1 MQLDLK
7 TLFGKLN
14 PVCKSALSAAGE
26 TCARRMQF
34 EVQITHFLLSLAEAS
49 DSDLVEIL
57 HAFDI
62 PQAGLVAEL
71 SAALEGYKTGNTGP
85 IRLADSCRDLLQ
97 KSWVFAS
104 LKLDQ
109 IGIRSGAILYA
120 VLISDERATLLE
132 AVPSL
137 RRIDPDRL
145 RDRLPELFERSKER
159 MQTAREAAK
168 ENAKA
173 AKAASEGARTKAQ
186 TDDDAGLGSEE
197 EKASTHVAEALDLY
211 TISLTDQAILGAIDP
226 IVGRDDEI
234 RRMIDILMRR
244 RQNNPILTGEAGVG
258 KTAVVEGLA
267 QRISDG
273 DVPPPLLDVDLRSL
287 DLGLLQAGASMKGE
301 FEARLKGVVD
311 AVSSSLKPIILFID
325 EAHTLIGAGGAQGA
339 GDAAN
344 LLKPALARGELRT
357 IAATTWAEYKKYV
370 EKDAALT
377 RRFQVVAI
385 DEPSEE
391 NAIAMLRSLARRLE
405 DHHKVRVLDTAIA
418 DAVRLSSRYIA
429 GRQLPDKAVSVLDTA
444 CARVAVAKSGPPALL
459 EAATRRVERLQVE
472 RDILKRER
480 IMESDHQERLVQL
493 DTDLEEAVLERDR
506 LEALWAQEQDLLRD
520 LDDLLSAAEETAP
533 LGPAYQQKLDALV
546 SVREAGGLSQNG
558 MAPVLVDRDAVAGV
572 VADWTGVPVGKM
584 QQDEVETVL
593 SLEDHLRARII
604 GQDEALATVAK
615 RVRTYRAGL
624 DDPSKPVGVF
634 LFAGPSGVGKT
645 ETALAIADLLY
656 GGEDRLITINMSEYQ
671 EAHTVSGLKG
681 APPGYVGY
689 GEGGVLTEAVRR
701 NPYSVVLL
709 DEVEKAHPDVLELF
723 FQVFDKGVM
732 EDGDG
737 VSIDF
742 KNTIII
748 LTSNIGDSAI
758 TQASSIGTN
767 AVYEAAEKALRDVFK
782 PAFLGRLIITPYLPL
797 LSDHLRA
804 IVNLKLSR
812 IAARYEASH
821 RASLSFHPSV
831 AASLSARAME
841 SESGARALDAM
852 LTHGV
857 LAELSEEVLNV
868 MASGAVIGAAQVSI
882 DAAHYVSIAIESPAK
897 EIPKGKGR
905 P

>member
-26 TCARRMQF
+26 TCARRTHF
-34 EVQITHFLLSLAEAS
+34 EVQIPHLLLSLIEAN
-49 DSDLVEIL
+49 DSDVTLILRQFDVL
-57 HAFDI
+57 HAEI
-62 PQAGLVAEL
+62 TAEL
-71 SAALEGYKTGNTGP
+71 SAVLEQYKSGNTGP
-85 IRLADSCRDLLQ
+85 IRLAEPCRDLLH

-104 LKLDQ
+104 LKMDQ
-109 IGIRSGAILYA
+109 IGIRSGAVLYA
-120 VLISDERATLLE
+120 SLTSDERATLLE
-132 AVPSL
+132 LVPCL
-137 RRIDPDRL
+137 RRIDTDQL
-145 RDRLPELFERSKER
+145 RDTLPEIFAKSKER
-159 MQTAREAAK
+159 MPTAREAAK

-173 AKAASEGARTKAQ
+173 AKAARTDARTDANREAQ
-186 TDDDAGLGSEE
+186 KGAQGGRDHDAEE
-197 EKASTHVAEALDLY
+197 AVDAVTEALDLY

-258 KTAVVEGLA
+258 KTAIVEGLA
-267 QRISDG
+267 QRITDG
-273 DVPPPLLDVDLRSL
+273 DVPPPLIDVDIRSL

-357 IAATTWAEYKKYV
+357 IAATTWTEYKKYV

-377 RRFQVVAI
+377 RRFQTVAVE
-385 DEPSEE
+385 EPSEE
-391 NAIAMLRSLARRLE
+391 NAIAMLRGLARRLE
-405 DHHKVRVLDTAIA
+405 AHHKVRLLDSAIA

-459 EAATRRVERLQVE
+459 EAAVRRVERLQTE
-472 RDILKRER
+472 CEILRRER
-480 IMESDHQERLVQL
+480 ILESDHQARLGHLQEDLQSALAEKDRLAELWSQERTILQEL
-493 DTDLEEAVLERDR
+493 DDLCADLEEGV
-506 LEALWAQEQDLLRD
+506 
-520 LDDLLSAAEETAP
+520 P
-533 LGPAYQQKLDALV
+533 PGPAYQEKMTALQK
-546 SVREAGGLSQNG
+546 VREVGGPGPQG
-558 MAPVLVDRDAVAGV
+558 MAPILVDGEVVAGV

-584 QQDEVETVL
+584 RQDEVETVL
-593 SLEDHLRARII
+593 SLEAHLQARII
-604 GQDEALATVAK
+604 GQDDALSAVAK
-615 RVRTYRAGL
+615 RIRTYRAGL
-624 DDPSKPVGVF
+624 DDPGKPVGVF

-737 VSIDF
+737 VSVDF
-742 KNTIII
+742 KNTVII
-748 LTSNIGDSAI
+748 LTSNVGDAAI
-758 TQASSIGTN
+758 TESASIGAN
-767 AVYEAAEKALRDVFK
+767 AVQEAAEKALRSVFK

-797 LSDHLRA
+797 LSDHLRT
-804 IVNLKLSR
+804 IVDMKLDR
-812 IAARYEASH
+812 IAARYETSH
-821 RASLSFHPSV
+821 HAPLTFDASV
-831 AASLSARAME
+831 ATALSARAME

-852 LTHGV
+852 LTNGV
-857 LAELSEEVLNV
+857 LAELSEEVLTV
-868 MASGAVIGAAQVSI
+868 LASGSSIGAAKVSL
-882 DAAHYVSIAIESPAK
+882 DASHYVSVAIEARA
-897 EIPKGKGR
+897 EGEGL
-905 P
+905 